1 MFVDEVKIEV
11 TAGRGGNGMA
21 SYRREKY
28 VEFGGPWGGNG
39 GHGGSIIFQGEE
51 GRQTLVDLRY
61 QRHIKAK
68 SGVNGMSK
76 GMHGKNAE
84 HTIVKVP
91 LGTIVFNEDKS
102 LMIGEITTHGQQ
114 LVVAKGGKGGRGNIA
129 LATSRNPAPGYA
141 EKGDPGE
148 SRLMTVELK
157 VLADV
162 GLLGYPSVGKS
173 TLISV
178 LSNARPKIAS
188 YPFTTLQ
195 PNLGMVESHDRSFV
209 LADLPGLIENA
220 HQGHGLGIRFLRHIE
235 RCRVFVHVLDLS
247 TDDPFQAYLNV
258 NHELKQYDPNLL
270 ERPQIVCLNKT
281 DQVID
286 DQVIID
292 LKNQI
297 VDHPVVAISALE
309 QKGLTE
315 LKETIFKTLDEHPRF
330 VAVVDEVR
338 QYTFEAEE
346 DPFTITLVDGVYEL
360 TGTALR
366 TIFERTDFSNEEAV
380 RRFARQLRGLGVDDA
395 LREKGIKSGDT
406 VKIFD
411 YVFEFID

>member
-28 VEFGGPWGGNG
+28 VEYGGPWGGNG

-68 SGVNGMSK
+68 NGVNGMSK
-76 GMHGKNAE
+76 GMHGKNAG
-84 HTIVKVP
+84 HTIVMVP

-102 LMIGEITTHGQQ
+102 LMIGEITAHGQQ
-114 LVVAKGGKGGRGNIA
+114 LIVAKGGKGGRGNIA

-148 SRLMTVELK
+148 SRIMTVELK

-178 LSNARPKIAS
+178 LSNARPKIAA

-195 PNLGMVESHDRSFV
+195 PNLGMVESQDRSFV

-235 RCRVFVHVLDLS
+235 RCRVFVHVLDLA
-247 TDDPFQAYLNV
+247 TENPYEAYLNV
-258 NHELKQYDPNLL
+258 RHELEQYDPKLL
-270 ERPQIVCLNKT
+270 ERPEIVCLNKT
-281 DQVID
+281 DQVFD
-286 DQVIID
+286 DHLISD
-292 LKNQI
+292 LEAKI
-297 VDHPVVAISALE
+297 SEHPVVAISALE
-309 QKGLTE
+309 QTGLGD
-315 LKETIFKTLDEHPRF
+315 LKELIFKTLDQNPRF
-330 VAVVDEVR
+330 IPVIDEVR
-338 QYTFEAEE
+338 AYTFEAEE
-346 DPFTITLVDGVYEL
+346 EPFAITLVDGVYEL

-366 TIFERTDFSNEEAV
+366 TIFERTDFSNEEAI
-380 RRFARQLRGLGVDDA
+380 RRFARQLRGLGIDDA
-395 LREKGIKSGDT
+395 LREKGVKSGDS